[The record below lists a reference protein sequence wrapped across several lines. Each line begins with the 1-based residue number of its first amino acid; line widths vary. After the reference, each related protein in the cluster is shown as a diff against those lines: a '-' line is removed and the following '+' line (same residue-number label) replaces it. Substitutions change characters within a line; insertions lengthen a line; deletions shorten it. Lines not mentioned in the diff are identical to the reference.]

1 MLQTETQTKQMEEL
15 IKKLDKYLS
24 RLRPEYYSE
33 LNEPLDDSQL
43 DKLEEYYKIEIPQ
56 DLRTLYKWKN
66 GQKPNCYEAFVNN
79 SCFIPLH
86 QALYDASELTPMI
99 GFDFEI
105 ENWWNENWIPIFQNG
120 GGDSICFDL
129 KGIFTEQKGQLVE
142 FWHADNDRNVIAPT
156 LEAFF
161 SKILKFYENTQK
173 DAFDEYFEVEEIENY
188 PKKFILE

>member
-1 MLQTETQTKQMEEL
+1 MEEL

-129 KGIFTEQKGQLVE
+129 KGIFTEQKGQLIE

-156 LEAFF
+156 LEAFSVKSF
-161 SKILKFYENTQK
+161 IFMKPKRRRDLMNTLKLKKSKTIHRNSF
-173 DAFDEYFEVEEIENY
+173 
-188 PKKFILE
+188 